1 MCPVPASGQGLWPV
15 SLERSEHTPTREAPA
30 GVVCAKRTKQ
40 HRNSIV
46 VAVPARFLAH
56 DVVEVR
62 VDGLHQAGEAHC
74 LDDLLHA
81 PLAAPEF
88 LSNGGRADAIGH
100 ELDHCLL
107 EVLDGWPPSHG
118 ARAEFF
124 ESCTHEFPSQ
134 EVFGESCFG
143 IAPI

>member
-1 MCPVPASGQGLWPV
+1 MCPVTASGQGLWPV

-30 GVVCAKRTKQ
+30 GVVCAKRAKQ

-56 DVVEVR
+56 DVIEVR

-88 LSNGGRADAIGH
+88 LSNGGRANAIGH

-107 EVLDGWPPSHG
+107 EVLDGWPPRHG
-118 ARAEFF
+118 ARVLRDG
-124 ESCTHEFPSQ
+124 ESCTKVIAEF
-134 EVFGESCFG
+134 
-143 IAPI
+143 